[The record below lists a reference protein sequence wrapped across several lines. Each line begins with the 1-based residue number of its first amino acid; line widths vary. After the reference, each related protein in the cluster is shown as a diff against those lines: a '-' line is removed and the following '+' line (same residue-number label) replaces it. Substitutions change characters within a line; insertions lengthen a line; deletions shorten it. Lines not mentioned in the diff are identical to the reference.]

1 MRKFTNI
8 NNRNE
13 LADFLSIQRK
23 TLTYLLYIEGIDDFY
38 DEFYVPKK
46 NFGFR
51 KIKAPKTKLKYV
63 QKKLAVALLNYQKE
77 ISENKKFIFKLSHGF
92 EKGKSIITNAKV
104 HRNKRYVINFDLE
117 DFFDSFH
124 FGRVKGFFEKNKYFK
139 LSEEVALCIA
149 QLTCY
154 KGTLPQGA
162 PTSPVITNLIAPILD
177 FRLLKIAKK
186 YKLDYT
192 RYADDLTFSTNNIHF
207 LDIKDEF
214 CDELTKEINKA
225 GFKLNDNKTRLQFK
239 DSRQIVTGL
248 VVNKKINIE
257 RNFYKKTR
265 AMAHSLY
272 QNGEFFIDGKKGT
285 MKQLEGRFSFIDSI
299 DKYNNKVDDIK
310 HSSSNLNGREKEY
323 KKFLFYK
330 YFFMNDL
337 PLIVTEGKTD
347 IIYIKAALKKLCT
360 KYPQLIEEDDN
371 KYNFMLSFFEHSKR
385 FRYLFG
391 MSQDGA
397 DTIKNIYNCY
407 VDGKNED
414 IRFPNYFKILS
425 VLCNVKPHNPVILI
439 FDNEIINREKP
450 LYKFFNSIK
459 FENNEIKE
467 QLKEKLIRENWIKLP
482 LQVKKDNNNEKR
494 IKELNNDNN
503 LFLMTVPII
512 NGKTECEIE
521 DLFNKKTL
529 EIKIKGK
536 SLDRTGKKDRDKFYT
551 KDEFSRYIME
561 HYDKIDFSGFEKL
574 LDIIDAILKEYKK
587 ENVQ

>member
-371 KYNFMLSFFEHSKR
+371 KYNFMLSFFERSKR

-521 DLFNKKTL
+521 DLFNKKL
-529 EIKIKGK
+529 
-536 SLDRTGKKDRDKFYT
+536 
-551 KDEFSRYIME
+551 
-561 HYDKIDFSGFEKL
+561 
-574 LDIIDAILKEYKK
+574 
-587 ENVQ
+587 

>member
-207 LDIKDEF
+207 
-214 CDELTKEINKA
+214 
-225 GFKLNDNKTRLQFK
+225 
-239 DSRQIVTGL
+239 
-248 VVNKKINIE
+248 
-257 RNFYKKTR
+257 
-265 AMAHSLY
+265 
-272 QNGEFFIDGKKGT
+272 
-285 MKQLEGRFSFIDSI
+285 
-299 DKYNNKVDDIK
+299 
-310 HSSSNLNGREKEY
+310 
-323 KKFLFYK
+323 
-330 YFFMNDL
+330 
-337 PLIVTEGKTD
+337 
-347 IIYIKAALKKLCT
+347 
-360 KYPQLIEEDDN
+360 
-371 KYNFMLSFFEHSKR
+371 
-385 FRYLFG
+385 
-391 MSQDGA
+391 
-397 DTIKNIYNCY
+397 
-407 VDGKNED
+407 
-414 IRFPNYFKILS
+414 
-425 VLCNVKPHNPVILI
+425 
-439 FDNEIINREKP
+439 
-450 LYKFFNSIK
+450 
-459 FENNEIKE
+459 
-467 QLKEKLIRENWIKLP
+467 W
-482 LQVKKDNNNEKR
+482 
-494 IKELNNDNN
+494 
-503 LFLMTVPII
+503 
-512 NGKTECEIE
+512 
-521 DLFNKKTL
+521 
-529 EIKIKGK
+529 
-536 SLDRTGKKDRDKFYT
+536 
-551 KDEFSRYIME
+551 
-561 HYDKIDFSGFEKL
+561 
-574 LDIIDAILKEYKK
+574 ILKMSFVM
-587 ENVQ
+587 N